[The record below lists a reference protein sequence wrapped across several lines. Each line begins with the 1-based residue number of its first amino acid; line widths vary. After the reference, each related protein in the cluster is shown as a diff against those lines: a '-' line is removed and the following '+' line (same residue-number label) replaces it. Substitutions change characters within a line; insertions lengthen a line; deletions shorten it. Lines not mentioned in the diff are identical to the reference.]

1 MRRFRSPRSE
11 AGMTLVEVLVTVVIL
26 GIAVVGILSGL
37 GSASRSS
44 YAHRKL
50 VNSDVIVRSYAEAIK
65 EKVRLGGYVNCAK
78 KDDYNNSGIYT
89 PPAGAGYVVSQ
100 DTPRYQTSSALNVV
114 LVLDR
119 STSIAKANAVQQV
132 KNAGTAFLTALKDTG
147 SRVAI
152 VSFGTQGKVE
162 AHPTADT
169 TGANFNA
176 LNTVVQNMTIPTNP
190 TEYTNWD
197 DGLMKAKSVFGEFPP
212 GKSPLVVVVTDGNPN
227 RWINDSTGAVAG
239 TDVNTAVSEAKKTA
253 DDMKKNP
260 TNAKIFA
267 VGVSSSPNTDNLK
280 QISGPNQWQAG
291 KDFQK
296 ADWTVVTS
304 FDQLEAALKSI
315 ASDAAAETFSATCP
329 NPDQGSQ
336 LLTLRAATADG
347 QYAETVQMVVRR
359 P

>member
-1 MRRFRSPRSE
+1 MSRFRSDRSE

-78 KDDYNNSGIYT
+78 KNDYNNAGIYT
-89 PPAGAGYVVSQ
+89 PPAGYVVSQ

-119 STSIAKANAVQQV
+119 SSSIAAAKAVQQV
-132 KNAGTAFLTALKDTG
+132 KDAGTAFLSALKDTG

-162 AHPTADT
+162 APPTADT
-169 TGANFNA
+169 DGANFNY
-176 LNTVVQNMTIPTNP
+176 LNNVVQNINIPLSP

-197 DGLMKAKSVFGEFPP
+197 DGLLKAKSTFGSFPP

-239 TDVNTAVSEAKKTA
+239 TDVNTAVTEARKTA